1 MTIQME
7 NPMNLHDIGVT
18 LAALA
23 GVLALIALTPRLL
36 NRARMLKPHAAAGR
50 LRVVEATAVDAK
62 RRLVLA
68 QLDGQDVLI
77 LTGGAADV
85 MHIVGARA

>member
-1 MTIQME
+1 
-7 NPMNLHDIGVT
+7 MNLHDTAIT

-23 GVLALIALTPRLL
+23 GVLTLIALTPRLL
-36 NRARMLKPHAAAGR
+36 NRARMLTPHMGNR
-50 LRVVEATAVDAK
+50 LRVIEATAIDPK

-68 QLDGQDVLI
+68 QIDGRDVLI

-85 MHIVGARA
+85 MQILGEHT